1 MKRGKKICK
10 TLKEIRLQVAQAND
24 IPYEPTECKHEG
36 DCLGTCPKC
45 EQEVRYIEQQLD
57 IRRMLGKAVA
67 VAGVSA
73 GLAALTA
80 CHTHKTVQTDV
91 LDGDVVATN
100 PDPEEHQLP
109 EGMPPAPDI
118 TPDEQQNDCKQEPK
132 SMVVRSDSVSEDII
146 FGDCPQQMP
155 SFPGGQ
161 EALKKFI
168 EDNIH
173 YTPEMQETCV
183 TGRVVVSFI
192 IEKDG
197 SISNPKVVKSL
208 DPSYDAEALRIISIM
223 PKWRPGKEGGQS
235 ARIKYSVPVIFRLK

>member
-10 TLKEIRLQVAQAND
+10 TLKEIRLQVARAND

-45 EQEVRYIEQQLD
+45 EQEVRYIERQLD

-80 CHTHKTVQTDV
+80 CHTHRKVQTDV
-91 LDGDVVATN
+91 LEGDVVATN

-118 TPDEQQNDCKQEPK
+118 NPDGQNNDCKEPK
-132 SMVVRSDSVSEDII
+132 SMVVATDTIKQRVLM
-146 FGDCPQQMP
+146 GDLIEHHP

-161 EALKKFI
+161 EKLMEFLEQNVSYPKEFGDI
-168 EDNIH
+168 DC
-173 YTPEMQETCV
+173 Q
-183 TGRVVVSFI
+183 GRVIVSFV
-192 IEKDG
+192 IEEDG

-208 DPSYDAEALRIISIM
+208 DPILDKEALRVISIM
-223 PKWRPGKEGGQS
+223 PKWIPGEQNGKPV
-235 ARIKYSVPVIFRLK
+235 RIKYSLPVTFKVK

>member
-10 TLKEIRLQVAQAND
+10 TLKEIRLQVARAND
-24 IPYEPTECKHEG
+24 IPYEPTECKHKG

-45 EQEVRYIEQQLD
+45 EQEVRYIERQLD

-80 CHTHKTVQTDV
+80 CHTHRTVQTNV
-91 LDGDVVATN
+91 LEGDVVATN

-118 TPDEQQNDCKQEPK
+118 NPDGQSSDCKEPK
-132 SMVVRSDSVSEDII
+132 SMVVATDTIKENMI
-146 FGDCPQQMP
+146 FGDVAEHLP

-161 EALKKFI
+161 QKLMEFI
-168 EDNIH
+168 HDNIN
-173 YTPEMQETCV
+173 YTEEMDQTCV
-183 TGRVVVSFI
+183 MGRVIVSFV
-192 IEKDG
+192 IEEDG
-197 SISNPKVVKSL
+197 SITDPKVVKSVHPL
-208 DPSYDAEALRIISIM
+208 YDKEALRVVSIM
-223 PKWRPGKEGGQS
+223 PKWIPGEQNGKPV
-235 ARIKYSVPVIFRLK
+235 RVKYTIPVSFKR